1 MGACAVASY
10 CGEVICWESDN
21 YVGHKIFLP
30 LNTDINVSTDDTEL
44 NVIINQCKSELIES
58 ERIRKDLA
66 DKFEIM
72 LVETGAC
79 VLKKPTFER
88 SIISFVV
95 LIIINIKMCA
105 NSKGADISK
114 LNISSLFSFSM
125 TPPFFSVNQVEI
137 DKLKALTGFD
147 MESNNTIK
155 QCKDAIIDFLQSLSK
170 LNKMLT
176 EQKTLI
182 ENSFTHL
189 RRKFTQ
195 VNEIKKMDYEK
206 NKIIYEQM
214 MASKSSF
221 NFCFDILSEM
231 TTNSIEIGNKLVS
244 PKKMK
249 MWMMIADDAIKRKIT
264 DPKEIVF
271 YYAKGKKAKSINDWK
286 ENITYKV
293 VDEELEY

>member
-264 DPKEIVF
+264 DPKQIVF

>member
-1 MGACAVASY
+1 
-10 CGEVICWESDN
+10 
-21 YVGHKIFLP
+21 
-30 LNTDINVSTDDTEL
+30 
-44 NVIINQCKSELIES
+44 
-58 ERIRKDLA
+58 
-66 DKFEIM
+66 
-72 LVETGAC
+72 
-79 VLKKPTFER
+79 
-88 SIISFVV
+88 
-95 LIIINIKMCA
+95 MCA

-231 TTNSIEIGNKLVS
+231 TTNSIEIGNKLIS